1 MLKTNFVKICVLK
14 LGSIYTLLA
23 ILLFVFVEYKISQG
37 MWWASGIMFSMSDKF
52 ALLILLSSTGVFGY
66 GAYTWLGSINSFVLQ
81 SNYTTKARILCLA
94 YLIIAPICA
103 AIITSE
109 IFGVLLTN
117 PFGDFKP

>member
-1 MLKTNFVKICVLK
+1 
-14 LGSIYTLLA
+14 
-23 ILLFVFVEYKISQG
+23 
-37 MWWASGIMFSMSDKF
+37 MFAMSDKF
-52 ALLILLSSTGVFGY
+52 ALLILLSSTVVFGY

-81 SNYTTKARILCLA
+81 SNYTTKARILSLA
-94 YLIIAPICA
+94 YLIIAPVCA